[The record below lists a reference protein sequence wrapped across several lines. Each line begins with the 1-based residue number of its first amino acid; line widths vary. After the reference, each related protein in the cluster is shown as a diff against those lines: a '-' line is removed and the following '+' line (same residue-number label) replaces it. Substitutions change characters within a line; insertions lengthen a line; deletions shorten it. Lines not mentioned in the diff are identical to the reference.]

1 MSCIKKNYN
10 KKIFAEAQNLSDQLI
25 SYFLKDKDLKKIHVI
40 RNIKISNLKDNRIQ
54 YHHVSKNVSHD
65 KIFKLLEIND
75 MILISPESDRIN
87 IKLIKKLNKKFNLLN
102 SSYDIHKLFSSKK
115 KTYEILSKKKIPV
128 VKIERKVEKNSN
140 FSFVTKPIYGAG
152 SENVCMI
159 KPTKSEIKNYKNLI
173 IQKYYEGIKGSFSMI
188 CKGKSAQVL
197 SCSEQITDIKNK
209 KIFQKG
215 LIVGGLEKYRK
226 DFQKISKEII
236 SKFSGLFGFIGV
248 DVIKIENVWHV
259 LEINTRFTSS
269 LLGIENAYGIEAI
282 KKITNLYLNKKVDKK
297 KIKLKKTTKVYFN

>member
-10 KKIFAEAQNLSDQLI
+10 KKIFAEAQNLSDLLI
-25 SYFLKDKDLKKIHVI
+25 NYFLKDKDLKKIHVI
-40 RNIKISNLKDNRIQ
+40 RNLKITNLKDNRIQ
-54 YHHVSKNVSHD
+54 YHHVSENVSHD
-65 KIFKLLEIND
+65 KLFKLLEIND

-102 SSYDIHKLFSSKK
+102 SSYDIHRLFSSKK
-115 KTYEILSKKKIPV
+115 KTYETLSKKKIPV
-128 VKIERKVEKNSN
+128 VKIERKIEKNSN

-152 SENVCMI
+152 SENVSII
-159 KPTKSEIKNYKNLI
+159 KPKSYIKNDNHLI

-197 SCSEQITDIKNK
+197 SCSEQITDIKHK
-209 KIFQKG
+209 RIFQKG
-215 LIVGGLEKYRK
+215 LIVGGLEKYRQ
-226 DFQKISKEII
+226 DFQKISKKII

-248 DVIKIENVWHV
+248 DVIKIENVWHI